1 MWKVRNLREI
11 DEDKKKLG
19 RKKYFRKIKSLRT
32 QSLKVK
38 FSFSSILVDF
48 SSINYLKLCMR
59 VCRIR
64 ESSLAFYKK
73 DDPVHCGSI
82 GPNWFLPN
90 RNIYI
95 HQFGQIWNSNFSK
108 LLFAH
113 MLALS
118 VRLEPKY
125 SLYLYFHLYLHLFE
139 FFSLAALVV
148 FVLVISVKLI
158 FGQSCSSPWFVVFV
172 PSAKTFFQF
181 DKCIFP
187 NFEMYLSKIQTAKQ
201 ICFCFHF

>member
-1 MWKVRNLREI
+1 MWKVTNLREI

-82 GPNWFLPN
+82 GPNWFLPKW
-90 RNIYI
+90 NIYI
-95 HQFGQIWNSNFSK
+95 HQFGQIWHSNFSK

-113 MLALS
+113 LFALS
-118 VRLEPKY
+118 VRLEPKC
-125 SLYLYFHLYLHLFE
+125 SLYLYFYLYLYLYFYLF
-139 FFSLAALVV
+139 F
-148 FVLVISVKLI
+148 
-158 FGQSCSSPWFVVFV
+158 
-172 PSAKTFFQF
+172 
-181 DKCIFP
+181 
-187 NFEMYLSKIQTAKQ
+187 YL
-201 ICFCFHF
+201 CL